1 MNPDHLSQ
9 DLHIMDPDEILLET
23 ESAMEKGY
31 DYLTHEFAAVRTG
44 KASPALVENIDVE
57 AYGVSMK
64 LKQLAMITTP
74 EPRLVV
80 VQPFD
85 GATTRDIEKALKESK
100 LGINPVTD
108 GKLIRLPIPPLTEDR
123 RRDLVKAV
131 KQMSEEAKIRV
142 RSARRDGMDG
152 IKKAGKDGGL
162 AEDAVEGYEKEIQKL
177 TDSFVKKIDDTTA
190 LKEADIMKV

>member
-1 MNPDHLSQ
+1 
-9 DLHIMDPDEILLET
+9 MDPDELLLET
-23 ESAMEKGY
+23 ESAMEKAFE
-31 DYLTHEFAAVRTG
+31 YLTHEFASVRTG
-44 KASPALVENIDVE
+44 KASPALVENIDVD
-57 AYGVSMK
+57 AYGSAMK
-64 LKQLAMITTP
+64 LKQLAMISTP

-80 VQPFD
+80 IQPFD
-85 GATTRDIEKALKESK
+85 ASTTKDIEKALKESK

-152 IKKAGKDGGL
+152 IKKAGKEGGL

-177 TDSFVKKIDDTTA
+177 TDGFSKKIDDA
-190 LKEADIMKV
+190 SVLKEADIMKV